1 MMSCDQ
7 HDYIEIAC
15 TFRYPV
21 RLILKS
27 GAIIEGKALD
37 TRRNAARQECLKL
50 GVGSVEHLV
59 VLDEIARMEARTEN
73 PHFQV
78 VSFSSGSS

>member
-21 RLILKS
+21 RLTLKS
-27 GAIIEGKALD
+27 GDIIEGKALD
-37 TRRNAARQECLKL
+37 TQRNEARQESIKL
-50 GVGSVEHLV
+50 ALAGEEILI
-59 VLDEIARMEARTEN
+59 VLDEISCMEACSDN

-78 VSFSSGSS
+78 VSFE

>member
-21 RLILKS
+21 RLTLKS
-27 GAIIEGKALD
+27 GDIIEGKALD
-37 TRRNAARQECLKL
+37 TQRNEAQQECIKL
-50 GVGSVEHLV
+50 ALAGTESLV
-59 VLDEIARMEARTEN
+59 VLDEITRMEACADN

-78 VSFSSGSS
+78 VSFG

>member
-21 RLILKS
+21 RLTLKS
-27 GAIIEGKALD
+27 GEIVEGKALD
-37 TRRNAARQECLKL
+37 TQRNEARQECLKL
-50 GVGSVEHLV
+50 SVAGEETLV
-59 VLDEIARMEARTEN
+59 VLDEISRMVACADN
-73 PHFQV
+73 PHFQT
-78 VSFSSGSS
+78 VSFG

>member
-21 RLILKS
+21 RLTLKS

-37 TRRNAARQECLKL
+37 TQRNEARQECLKL
-50 GVGSVEHLV
+50 RVAGVENLV
-59 VLDEIARMEARTEN
+59 VLEEIRRMEACTEN

-78 VSFSSGSS
+78 VSFA

>member
-27 GAIIEGKALD
+27 GVIVEGRALD
-37 TRRNAARQECLKL
+37 TQRNETRQECIKL
-50 GVGSVEHLV
+50 DVAGVARLI
-59 VLDEIARMEARTEN
+59 VLDEIGHMEARADN
-73 PHFQV
+73 PHFQR
-78 VSFSSGSS
+78 VSFS

>member
-21 RLILKS
+21 RLTLKS
-27 GAIIEGKALD
+27 GDIVEGKALD
-37 TRRNAARQECLKL
+37 TQRNEARQECIKL
-50 GVGSVEHLV
+50 ALAGEEILV
-59 VLDEIARMEARTEN
+59 VLDEITRMEASVDN
-73 PHFQV
+73 PHFQT
-78 VSFSSGSS
+78 VSFG

>member
-21 RLILKS
+21 RLILNS
-27 GAIIEGKALD
+27 GAIVEGKALD
-37 TRRNAARQECLKL
+37 TQRNEARQECLKL
-50 GVGSVEHLV
+50 SMAGVESLI
-59 VLDEIARMEARTEN
+59 VLKEISRMEACTRN
-73 PHFQV
+73 PYFQV
-78 VSFSSGSS
+78 VSFG

>member
-21 RLILKS
+21 RLTLKS
-27 GAIIEGKALD
+27 GDIVEGKALD
-37 TRRNAARQECLKL
+37 TQRNEARQECIKL
-50 GVGSVEHLV
+50 AIAGKESLV
-59 VLDEIARMEARTEN
+59 VLNEISRMEACADN

-78 VSFSSGSS
+78 VSFG